1 VLRPRKTPPL
11 GPAFDVTSLTA
22 EDRWEIVTNSANF
35 RIDGG
40 GYVDAEDVELS
51 ALGAT
56 LSLEGVW
63 PNAASLIFWRQE
75 TNQGRDH
82 YVKLV
87 HRGYMFPTGHRAV
100 LVTIVERIFAFDP
113 NNSEL
118 VVAYLQEI
126 TYIRIVEQS
135 KSYPAPGQAFS
146 GRGWPFSSVRIAA
159 RTSPHLDTPACKTF
173 PLKLPKHTTLP
184 FAVWGFPQANGH
196 DVLWPLV
203 LTDAAGNSTS
213 LNMPLVFIEGD
224 PDLDKSTD
232 YAGSQYD
239 STMTQHIAEAYNKL
253 SLTNATFTRLMKFEG
268 RKVRFAVEASGHPG
282 ATTLPT
288 IAIFL
293 GAATQ
298 VNDPNASTTA
308 PETQS
313 PASLKAIDQPA
324 FYPTISSARVRLTA
338 VEALTRGDLND
349 SDDPLNL
356 GGVGI
361 HPYSRY
367 VESATNVGYGATNLG
382 LVYAALSSPPSM
394 TFGHSDA
401 VGGIGTPNA
410 TLTGLS
416 AHAGAIGGPGGLDDY
431 AKQGKIDPKTYF
443 NSLLSQ
449 ILGAIPLSSI
459 LGKFL
464 NPQQTPVITD
474 ELDAATG
481 TRTVTY
487 ELQAQLQDNTID
499 GIQFTPDPDGAG
511 NFTMTAVTV
520 IPTTGAS
527 TYTVQGNVDPFTVDI
542 SVFSVPFTSM
552 SFTSASGT
560 KPDVDTQIG
569 NITFEGPL
577 SFLNTLEQFL
587 NDLGGG
593 GFTVTV
599 TPSGV
604 TANFSIS
611 LPSIGVGIVN
621 IQGLGMTAGLSIP
634 FLGGPMLMNFGFA
647 SAENPFTVTVMIF
660 GGGGYFL
667 AGFGLHG
674 VETLTVSIQFEGQ
687 LALDLGVASGG
698 ITLAAG
704 FTFSYASS
712 SAMPPGMTSLTAFVQ
727 LNGGITVLGIL
738 SIGLELDITLTYA
751 SIGGQSY
758 LTGTAT
764 MIVDVPVFMFS
775 IPVPITVKKQFAGGS
790 NADPSIRSAER
801 PALQAHAAPPET
813 PSPYPAFGDV
823 LNRTTWAR
831 YCSAFA

>member
-1 VLRPRKTPPL
+1 MRPRKAPPL

-22 EDRWEIVTNSANF
+22 EDRWEIVTSSANF
-35 RIDGG
+35 QIEGG
-40 GYVDAEDVELS
+40 GYVSAEDFELS

-56 LSLEGVW
+56 LVLDGVW
-63 PNAASLIFWRQE
+63 PNAASLILWRQE

-100 LVTIVERIFAFDP
+100 LVTIVERIFTFDP
-113 NNSEL
+113 TNSEL

-126 TYIRIVEQS
+126 TYIRIVEQT
-135 KSYPAPGQAFS
+135 KTYPAPGQAFS

-159 RTSPHLDTPACKTF
+159 RTSPLLDTPACKPF
-173 PLKLPKHTTLP
+173 PVKLPKHTTLP
-184 FAVWGFPQANGH
+184 FAVWGFPQADKHN
-196 DVLWPLV
+196 VLWPLV
-203 LTDAAGNSTS
+203 LSDSAGNSLS
-213 LNMPLVFIEGD
+213 LNMPLVFIEGS
-224 PDLDKSTD
+224 PDLDPSTD

-239 STMTQHIAEAYNKL
+239 STLTQRLAEAYNKL
-253 SLTNATFTRLMKFEG
+253 SITDPTFVRVMKLEG
-268 RKVRFAVEASGHPG
+268 RKVHYAPEASGHPG

-288 IAIFL
+288 IAIIL
-293 GAATQ
+293 GAATE

-313 PASLKAIDQPA
+313 PAALKAIDQPA
-324 FYPTISSARVRLTA
+324 FYPTIDSARVRLSA
-338 VEALTRGDLND
+338 VEALTRGELND
-349 SDDPLNL
+349 AADPLNL

-361 HPYSRY
+361 HPYSGY
-367 VESATNVGYGATNLG
+367 VENATNTGYGSSNLG
-382 LVYAALSSPPSM
+382 LVFAALSAPPTM

-474 ELDAATG
+474 ELDQSTG

-487 ELQAQLQDNTID
+487 ELQAQLVENTVD
-499 GIQFTPDPDGAG
+499 GIQFTPDPDGGG

-520 IPTTGAS
+520 IPTTGAA
-527 TYTVQGNVDPFTVDI
+527 TYTVQGSVDPFTVDI
-542 SVFSVPFTSM
+542 EVFSVPFTSM
-552 SFTSASGT
+552 SFTSSSGT

-593 GFTVTV
+593 GFTVSV

-604 TANFSIS
+604 TANFSIT

-621 IQGLGMTAGLSIP
+621 IQGLGMTAGLDIP
-634 FLGGPMLMNFGFA
+634 FLGGPMLLNFGFA

-712 SAMPPGMTSLTAFVQ
+712 SAMPPGSTSLTAFVQ
-727 LNGGITVLGIL
+727 LSGGITVLGIL

-790 NADPSIRSAER
+790 GADPAIRQAAR
-801 PALQAHAAPPET
+801 PALSPHTSPPET
-813 PSPYPAFGDV
+813 PTPYPAFGDV
-823 LNRTTWAR
+823 LDTTTWSN
-831 YCSAFA
+831 YCSAFSG